1 MLELS
6 KYFVGALQ
14 IYNINRYSRFEN
26 IETLQINEWYT
37 ICDVL
42 FAFFYW
48 HYRISLCMLKVNTS
62 SLQTP
67 KAVCNSFFI
76 WNNWINLSKY
86 LRHWLLRKGHNKKH
100 VLQITSLDPNFT
112 PWKKD
117 KKDRQLCLLNRKL
130 LLKSLQ
136 LLCEFRKHGRN
147 MFNFV
152 SLVW

>member
-1 MLELS
+1 M
-6 KYFVGALQ
+6 
-14 IYNINRYSRFEN
+14 IYNMWRSLRF
-26 IETLQINEWYT
+26 
-37 ICDVL
+37 V
-42 FAFFYW
+42 FYW
-48 HYRISLCMLKVNTS
+48 HHKISNWILKVNTS

-67 KAVCNSFFI
+67 KPSCNSFFI

-86 LRHWLLRKGHNKKH
+86 LRRWPLRKGHNKKH

-152 SLVW
+152 SLVWLKKTAAAQVLLDLHVT